1 MLYGIIGLVIG
12 CVAGFLLGIWY
23 RKSKAKE
30 AEAKIANADEEALRI
45 VNDAIKSAETKKKEM
60 LLEAKEEILRSRSE
74 YEKEEKS
81 RRADL
86 QRHMPELPDSVP
98 PDFSID
104 VFRANITGT
113 SGEIK
118 NILENTTKSGIL
130 DWKRV
135 HCICMVSG
143 KTEAKEQ
150 GVCP

>member
-86 QRHMPELPDSVP
+86 QRQYEELKAGFWKHGQFGS
-98 PDFSID
+98 
-104 VFRANITGT
+104 RR
-113 SGEIK
+113 
-118 NILENTTKSGIL
+118 ILSAFPGLRHSRYAQLLSELKEEYSK
-130 DWKRV
+130 KR
-135 HCICMVSG
+135 G
-143 KTEAKEQ
+143 DKE
-150 GVCP
+150 

>member
-1 MLYGIIGLVIG
+1 MLYAIIGLVIG

-86 QRHMPELPDSVP
+86 
-98 PDFSID
+98 
-104 VFRANITGT
+104 
-113 SGEIK
+113 
-118 NILENTTKSGIL
+118 
-130 DWKRV
+130 
-135 HCICMVSG
+135 
-143 KTEAKEQ
+143 
-150 GVCP
+150 